1 MDHQEQSIKMIE
13 ERYAAMT
20 LEEEEADGKG
30 VGETRVGNGQGNAA
44 DNQAENPGTENTEGE
59 KSGVMDMD
67 ENSGSLNSNMPNKV
81 APGVIGGSSGNSEF
95 EGGDDIGPNGGIII
109 ADPKRRRIEE
119 ENDGPGIIGSMGL
132 NQIGLS
138 KNGQEKRVPVEGTCK
153 VCGSDVESIYHCLI
167 WCNFARS
174 CWAIVGLDG
183 VGNQY
188 SSFQSWMEEVSNT
201 CSEKLEL
208 AGMLCWGIWKARNE
222 LVWNSSASRAARD
235 SAGEMIEAKARVYS
249 GVMDS
254 QCAEAIGIREALSW
268 IKNEQEHAGAMRL
281 DTQLS
286 YIIESDCQSIVQAIK
301 NASTML
307 SPIGREKVKC
317 SSQPL
322 ALCVL
327 QGEDF
332 VQRFILATSTLCC
345 NVSTTSSDFNPYSY
359 LPSNL
364 PDGIGYFL
372 SSEVKKDTQFGSW
385 KANGEPCE
393 IFTNSV
399 LTGWRTTFVFFE
411 GRSPNEKKTDWVM
424 QEYRITPKGLGDGS
438 KAKDYGSLCRIL
450 QSEKYTP
457 DQGINMIALLKSNS
471 TGGQGSKSEAQE
483 NGDVEAVL
491 LTSAE
496 KRNRALRGDFLE
508 LDDLADPQ
516 SPLSSSFNSSCPT
529 IASEEFFDSV
539 MLLQEL
545 EDKRVDRKEQFK
557 YTISSTVKPNEV
569 VMRPAIVGKLT
580 TEEPMK
586 SNCILPALVVGGE
599 KDGLV
604 LECKQETEA
613 VYSSK
618 NASASS
624 GHHRA
629 VNKIRKEKKGVPG
642 QIKKLQKF
650 FCLDSF

>member
-20 LEEEEADGKG
+20 LEEEEAGGVEYEELEGEEEGIDTRLFEQEGEITERLYGVWLRAITRRSVQTLGSKWLRSEPVSSRQLDGKG

-132 NQIGLS
+132 NQIGLQ
-138 KNGQEKRVPVEGTCK
+138 KT
-153 VCGSDVESIYHCLI
+153 D
-167 WCNFARS
+167 RS

-235 SAGEMIEAKARVYS
+235 SAGEMIEAKASVYS

-268 IKNEQEHAGAMRL
+268 IKNEQEHAGAMGL

-307 SPIGREKVKC
+307 SPIG
-317 SSQPL
+317 
-322 ALCVL
+322 LCVL
-327 QGEDF
+327 KVNCKCEQCKMKLMS
-332 VQRFILATSTLCC
+332 V
-345 NVSTTSSDFNPYSY
+345 
-359 LPSNL
+359 
-364 PDGIGYFL
+364 L
-372 SSEVKKDTQFGSW
+372 SSISGVYSVNIDAERGL
-385 KANGEPCE
+385 AE
-393 IFTNSV
+393 I
-399 LTGWRTTFVFFE
+399 E
-411 GRSPNEKKTDWVM
+411 GQVDPNH
-424 QEYRITPKGLGDGS
+424 
-438 KAKDYGSLCRIL
+438 
-450 QSEKYTP
+450 
-457 DQGINMIALLKSNS
+457 
-471 TGGQGSKSEAQE
+471 
-483 NGDVEAVL
+483 
-491 LTSAE
+491 
-496 KRNRALRGDFLE
+496 
-508 LDDLADPQ
+508 
-516 SPLSSSFNSSCPT
+516 
-529 IASEEFFDSV
+529 
-539 MLLQEL
+539 LLQEVSRSGEHAEL
-545 EDKRVDRKEQFK
+545 VSVRLQHPAARQRYSSYDRENNNYNYGRSMNAIQDGYGRRALLNHEPYYVNSDERYYNHNLNYALPEVSN
-557 YTISSTVKPNEV
+557 YTNSRYNMNDYDYTSRARYVPSSVPREYNPYE
-569 VMRPAIVGKLT
+569 
-580 TEEPMK
+580 EEPL
-586 SNCILPALVVGGE
+586 SCTIL
-599 KDGLV
+599 
-604 LECKQETEA
+604 
-613 VYSSK
+613 
-618 NASASS
+618 
-624 GHHRA
+624 
-629 VNKIRKEKKGVPG
+629 
-642 QIKKLQKF
+642 
-650 FCLDSF
+650 

>member
-20 LEEEEADGKG
+20 LEEEEAGGVEYEELEGEEEGIDTRLFEQEGEITKRLYGAWLRAITRRSVQTLGSKWLRSEPVSSRQLDGKG

-67 ENSGSLNSNMPNKV
+67 ENSGSLNSNMPHKV

-119 ENDGPGIIGSMGL
+119 ENDGPGIIGTEGTEMELILAEVKRTITEVQNEVLTAPVKGEE
-132 NQIGLS
+132 
-138 KNGQEKRVPVEGTCK
+138 EKRVPVEGTCK

-235 SAGEMIEAKARVYS
+235 SAGEMIEAKASVYS

-268 IKNEQEHAGAMRL
+268 IKNEQEHAGAMGL
-281 DTQLS
+281 DTQMS

-307 SPIGREKVKC
+307 SPIG
-317 SSQPL
+317 
-322 ALCVL
+322 
-327 QGEDF
+327 
-332 VQRFILATSTLCC
+332 
-345 NVSTTSSDFNPYSY
+345 
-359 LPSNL
+359 
-364 PDGIGYFL
+364 
-372 SSEVKKDTQFGSW
+372 
-385 KANGEPCE
+385 
-393 IFTNSV
+393 
-399 LTGWRTTFVFFE
+399 
-411 GRSPNEKKTDWVM
+411 
-424 QEYRITPKGLGDGS
+424 
-438 KAKDYGSLCRIL
+438 
-450 QSEKYTP
+450 
-457 DQGINMIALLKSNS
+457 
-471 TGGQGSKSEAQE
+471 
-483 NGDVEAVL
+483 
-491 LTSAE
+491 
-496 KRNRALRGDFLE
+496 
-508 LDDLADPQ
+508 
-516 SPLSSSFNSSCPT
+516 
-529 IASEEFFDSV
+529 
-539 MLLQEL
+539 
-545 EDKRVDRKEQFK
+545 
-557 YTISSTVKPNEV
+557 V
-569 VMRPAIVGKLT
+569 V
-580 TEEPMK
+580 
-586 SNCILPALVVGGE
+586 
-599 KDGLV
+599 
-604 LECKQETEA
+604 
-613 VYSSK
+613 
-618 NASASS
+618 
-624 GHHRA
+624 
-629 VNKIRKEKKGVPG
+629 
-642 QIKKLQKF
+642 
-650 FCLDSF
+650 